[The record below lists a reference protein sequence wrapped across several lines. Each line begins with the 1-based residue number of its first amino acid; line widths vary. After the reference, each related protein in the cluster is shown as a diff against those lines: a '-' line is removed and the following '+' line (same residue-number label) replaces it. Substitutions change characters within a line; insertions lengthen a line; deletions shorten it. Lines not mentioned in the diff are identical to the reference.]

1 MYPYAKL
8 KSHLNSSPTAYQF
21 GRTTYL
27 NQSSPPLAQYS
38 LIWCS
43 DFGASFRKQVIV
55 SDKSAQTLNNFVSNQ
70 NGEVYSMDNMA
81 AFLSRKPGHFYSLQ
95 AGGMSNVYILV
106 KTEHYE
112 PYDDVCWNTLR
123 MLHQIRWVATTDMV
137 EQISLGVAQHVL
149 TTLVP
154 WMPAD
159 EKRALVD
166 AIPSPDVHWVWF
178 RKPGYCLTQE
188 IVERASSWIALN
200 PGSRFHLWTDIPT
213 EDDVTDFL
221 KNIKP
226 DWLAQFRAATT
237 IHLADETAHIM
248 ESVLQTLGSDASDV
262 EIAEGLR
269 LLRAEFASTER
280 QARVYKTDFF
290 RLFVL
295 WYCGGVYA
303 DFNDLLCLAP
313 IKDALAIYGSN
324 APLGV
329 SDLYD
334 LNHASNYFLYSPA
347 HNEPWLNTIK
357 EMVKHFVYL
366 IRMIR
371 DAEMEACVKR
381 GVLRALESCTSPTHV
396 PQSVSELQTVYARQ
410 ELPYIGN
417 ERIPD
422 TLWER
427 ILFVIL
433 VDCVPDAYKAG
444 INARLDMLKRPQ
456 RNRRRGGSGEPVFQT
471 LSAPQVDELRGIVEA
486 KFHASFLFWW
496 VDYNLRVLMHYTNLP
511 IYCRMRR
518 LPLSLLPF
526 GYFVN
531 YSCAM
536 SFVGHIGDGTSYGM
550 DGRKDFYIAN
560 VYRDISE

>member
-1 MYPYAKL
+1 M
-8 KSHLNSSPTAYQF
+8 NSSPTAYQF
-21 GRTTYL
+21 GKALYL
-27 NQSSPPLAQYS
+27 QQTPPPLVQYS

-55 SDKSAQTLNNFVSNQ
+55 SDNSSQSTNNFMSNQ
-70 NGEVYSMDNMA
+70 NGEIYDMEHML
-81 AFLSRKPGHFYSLQ
+81 AFLSRKPGHFYSVQ

-106 KTEHYE
+106 KTDNHESIE
-112 PYDDVCWNTLR
+112 DLCWNTLR
-123 MLHQIRWVATTDMV
+123 MLHHIRWIPSTDMV
-137 EQISLGVAQHVL
+137 EQNNLGVAQHVL
-149 TTLVP
+149 PALVTWVP
-154 WMPAD
+154 QE
-159 EKRALVD
+159 EKRALVE
-166 AIPSPDVHWVWF
+166 ATPAPDVHWVWF
-178 RKPGYCLTQE
+178 RRPGYYLTQE
-188 IVERASSWIALN
+188 IIERASSWIALN
-200 PGSRFHLWTDIPT
+200 PESRFHLWTDIPT
-213 EDDVTDFL
+213 EEDVADFL

-226 DWLAQFRAATT
+226 EWLAPFRAATT
-237 IHLADETAHIM
+237 IHLAAETAHVM
-248 ESVLQTLGSDASDV
+248 ESVLQTLGCD
-262 EIAEGLR
+262 ETAEGLR

-295 WYCGGVYA
+295 WHTGGVYA
-303 DFNDLLCLAP
+303 DFNDLLCLGP
-313 IKDALAIYGSN
+313 IREALAIYGCE

-334 LNHASNYFLYSPA
+334 LNHASNYFLYSPK
-347 HNEPWLNTIK
+347 HNEQWLNTIK
-357 EMVKHFVYL
+357 DMVKHFVYL

-371 DAEMEACVKR
+371 DVDMEACVKQ
-381 GVLRALESCTSPTHV
+381 GVLRALESCVSPMHI
-396 PQSVSELQTVYARQ
+396 PQSVTELQTVYARQ

-422 TLWER
+422 SLWER

-433 VDCVPDAYKAG
+433 VDCVPDPYKAG

-456 RNRRRGGSGEPVFQT
+456 RNRRRGGADPVFQT
-471 LSAPQVDELRGIVEA
+471 LTGAQIDELRAVVEE

-531 YSCAM
+531 YSCAL
-536 SFVGHIGDGTSYGM
+536 SYVGHIGDGTSYGM
-550 DGRKDFYIAN
+550 DGRKDFFIAN
-560 VYRDISE
+560 VYRDI